1 MSAAAA
7 PPPAGHHHHPQW
19 QHPLETGPL
28 TVCGSR
34 PPLLEPLVAAVCDA
48 ANEALV
54 TDQDLSDLEIEA
66 RLGFWR
72 PHRDSYHRVLLPIT
86 SECILQEPDHG
97 KNWRYEFQAS
107 VMREQF
113 FAIQKHLE
121 KLAAGTPGQV
131 QGHIRA
137 SYDSD
142 SYSLGDRTR
151 PIEII
156 RKDRLKT
163 INVFSGHYD
172 PTYCDE
178 EKYPLDLRIS
188 VNRENKFSSVPSD
201 VSKCT
206 GKRNKTR
213 HSYIFKAWQVDLTEV
228 IAQGKQGEW
237 SSYEVEVELK
247 KDLIA
252 EQLKRQ
258 RLGKN
263 HAVYEI
269 LTDFIY
275 CVRDL
280 AWMFG
285 DAYTASGGQQQW
297 NKSGQRKRNRGDV
310 NSNDIDF
317 TMWLEPEE
325 DLAQRLKMRALLLKL
340 RRRSGL
346 LNTWIAA
353 QVQLRYLKRVA
364 PVFPIIGDYC
374 FTIAEEIRSPK
385 AASAKEPSPSQPPS
399 DEEQP
404 KTDELPA
411 TAEKEENAPG
421 CHTVG
426 HSRVIESPP
435 EPAKDVNM
443 VVADEPLAMPDDLE
457 GALTMDGIEAEDA
470 ATGADETHHHP
481 TTATVGNASSATEV
495 QGDAVPVQPNGLTDT
510 PPKAP
515 LPVPS
520 SEQKPDGPKEN
531 EDAGS
536 SSSSSSGS
544 DSDSDSDE
552 SGFIPVLCS
561 CHLRVGLE
569 EASLSPRSPW
579 SARKDIH
586 ASSRRTLVVLMRSFP
601 IIVHLLLLVASS
613 SARPGYPPV
622 YIIRHGEK
630 PAVNDHQPSL
640 ELSLRGEIR
649 AAVLSA
655 AFFPQHNPSKYR
667 PIDVVVTQQPSED
680 FPIRR
685 ELHTAQAI
693 ISHASA
699 PLRQFK
705 HTEEAS
711 LVEYL
716 KGRALAG
723 DVSLLVWEHYRIP
736 AVALT
741 LISRFNRSHEDARHP
756 VWADDRYDILWQ
768 LNLDDGTI
776 QQHCMEL
783 LYGDLECSPFTIFP
797 PSEYFRR
804 ASLAESLLS

>member
-1 MSAAAA
+1 
-7 PPPAGHHHHPQW
+7 
-19 QHPLETGPL
+19 
-28 TVCGSR
+28 
-34 PPLLEPLVAAVCDA
+34 
-48 ANEALV
+48 
-54 TDQDLSDLEIEA
+54 
-66 RLGFWR
+66 
-72 PHRDSYHRVLLPIT
+72 
-86 SECILQEPDHG
+86 
-97 KNWRYEFQAS
+97 
-107 VMREQF
+107 
-113 FAIQKHLE
+113 
-121 KLAAGTPGQV
+121 
-131 QGHIRA
+131 
-137 SYDSD
+137 
-142 SYSLGDRTR
+142 
-151 PIEII
+151 
-156 RKDRLKT
+156 
-163 INVFSGHYD
+163 
-172 PTYCDE
+172 
-178 EKYPLDLRIS
+178 
-188 VNRENKFSSVPSD
+188 SSVPSD

-325 DLAQRLKMRALLLKL
+325 
-340 RRRSGL
+340 
-346 LNTWIAA
+346 
-353 QVQLRYLKRVA
+353 VQLRYLKRVA

-411 TAEKEENAPG
+411 TAEKEENAPA
-421 CHTVG
+421 
-426 HSRVIESPP
+426 PP

-470 ATGADETHHHP
+470 AGADETHHHP
-481 TTATVGNASSATEV
+481 SPLGETPEHSPIPAATATVGNASSATEV

-520 SEQKPDGPKEN
+520 SEQRPDGPKEN

-552 SGFIPVLCS
+552 SG
-561 CHLRVGLE
+561 
-569 EASLSPRSPW
+569 
-579 SARKDIH
+579 
-586 ASSRRTLVVLMRSFP
+586 
-601 IIVHLLLLVASS
+601 
-613 SARPGYPPV
+613 
-622 YIIRHGEK
+622 
-630 PAVNDHQPSL
+630 
-640 ELSLRGEIR
+640 
-649 AAVLSA
+649 
-655 AFFPQHNPSKYR
+655 
-667 PIDVVVTQQPSED
+667 
-680 FPIRR
+680 
-685 ELHTAQAI
+685 
-693 ISHASA
+693 
-699 PLRQFK
+699 
-705 HTEEAS
+705 
-711 LVEYL
+711 
-716 KGRALAG
+716 
-723 DVSLLVWEHYRIP
+723 
-736 AVALT
+736 
-741 LISRFNRSHEDARHP
+741 
-756 VWADDRYDILWQ
+756 
-768 LNLDDGTI
+768 
-776 QQHCMEL
+776 
-783 LYGDLECSPFTIFP
+783 
-797 PSEYFRR
+797 
-804 ASLAESLLS
+804 